1 MKALEQTADWFR
13 RALAVEPVKGNLRLS
28 GYSACGQ
35 DGGVQLPRQYV
46 EGNFP
51 TPFAWQFLVHWSPL
65 ARANQLLSNH
75 TEGIADTDLV
85 LLVTTRPTTGN
96 TLAWAVACERDQWG
110 RAIAGIFSSSPVD
123 YNLLKSLHFCE
134 IELKLKPIVIVFFRA
149 CQCCSPPFD
158 CGIWDFAFSNSDSW
172 GHACPWLWSACLCSF

>member
-35 DGGVQLPRQYV
+35 DGGVQLPREYV
-46 EGNFP
+46 EGNCI
-51 TPFAWQFLVHWSPL
+51 TILLLIGRPFKLVLLGLFWSNEFLL
-65 ARANQLLSNH
+65 NQ

-110 RAIAGIFSSSPVD
+110 RAIAGNSPFPSVD
-123 YNLLKSLHFCE
+123 YHFLKNPCTAMSFT
-134 IELKLKPIVIVFFRA
+134 LKPRVMVFFRA

-158 CGIWDFAFSNSDSW
+158 FRIWDFAFSNSNS
-172 GHACPWLWSACLCSF
+172 

>member
-1 MKALEQTADWFR
+1 M
-13 RALAVEPVKGNLRLS
+13 
-28 GYSACGQ
+28 
-35 DGGVQLPRQYV
+35 
-46 EGNFP
+46 
-51 TPFAWQFLVHWSPL
+51 
-65 ARANQLLSNH
+65 LSNH

-158 CGIWDFAFSNSDSW
+158 CGILDFAFSNSDS
-172 GHACPWLWSACLCSF
+172 